1 MISSA
6 NTPWKAGFA
15 GRSSGPFPRRSGEI
29 AAVVLGFVFAWPAAL
44 AYVAWKIAGYPLPR
58 DWRASI
64 ESLLGRGTAFAGL
77 GGLGGGRFAGRRDG
91 NWAFEEYRRGEI
103 ERLEAERRR
112 LEEERREF
120 SRFVEELRR
129 AKDRE
134 EFDAFMRERRAAGA
148 GRGPT
153 IDA

>member
-1 MISSA
+1 MIFSA
-6 NTPWKAGFA
+6 NTPWKAGFS

-44 AYVAWKIAGYPLPR
+44 AYVVWKIAGYPLPR

-64 ESLLGRGTAFAGL
+64 EGLFGRRLAFAGF
-77 GGLGGGRFAGRRDG
+77 GGGGGRFAGPRSG
-91 NWAFEEYRRGEI
+91 NWAFEAYRRGEI
-103 ERLEAERRR
+103 ERLEKERRR
-112 LEEERREF
+112 LEEEGRAF

-134 EFDAFMRERRAAGA
+134 EFDAFTRQRRAAQA
-148 GRGPT
+148 GQGPT